1 MESVTAVT
9 DFFFHALLSLWR
21 SYVAII
27 FVALGGSMNK
37 RMWIMAGGMACMA
50 MAADNGLVLTG
61 YAVGGA
67 GGVVSMGASADNA
80 VLNYSVGQSYGGPI
94 VLGTAANNSVA
105 NLGYW
110 AVLMNEQSSAIQVPM
125 RVAGGQGIS
134 VQVEAY
140 AAQVSFDLRE
150 AAAGTVRVLSADG
163 RALQVLWNGTVNAG
177 SSEMRFDL
185 SQLPAQAAFIV
196 IDAGSNRK
204 TLQFHSI
211 NR

>member
-1 MESVTAVT
+1 
-9 DFFFHALLSLWR
+9 
-21 SYVAII
+21 
-27 FVALGGSMNK
+27 MNK

-80 VLNYSVGQSYGGPI
+80 VINYSVGQSYGGP
-94 VLGTAANNSVA
+94 VALGTAANNNVA
-105 NLGYW
+105 YLGYW
-110 AVLMNEQSSAIQVPM
+110 AVLMNESSSAIQAPM

-140 AAQVSFDLRE
+140 VAQVSFDLRE

-163 RALQVLWNGTVNAG
+163 RAVQVLWSGTVNAG

-185 SQLPAQAAFIV
+185 SQLSAQAAFIV